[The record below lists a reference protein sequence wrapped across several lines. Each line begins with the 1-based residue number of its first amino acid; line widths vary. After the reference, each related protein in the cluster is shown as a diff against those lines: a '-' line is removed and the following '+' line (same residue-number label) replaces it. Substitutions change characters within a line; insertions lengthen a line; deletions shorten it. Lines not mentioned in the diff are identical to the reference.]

1 MNSTFHYYSYQFIFW
16 LNMVILIGSIV
27 LIIIHY
33 EHFKR
38 LRMHQIFMMI
48 LSFGILVGLHG
59 ILHIGMDL
67 LYGHDPWRYF
77 KKKEVIIGNGQTL
90 AGDIISGEY

>member
-1 MNSTFHYYSYQFIFW
+1 
-16 LNMVILIGSIV
+16 
-27 LIIIHY
+27 
-33 EHFKR
+33 
-38 LRMHQIFMMI
+38 MHQIFMMI
-48 LSFGILVGLHG
+48 MSFGILVGLHG